1 MAFISTPYSP
11 SDPGPLPLWCLQSR
25 VDTIFDLNKHRD
37 TERYGKG
44 MTEVCFSYMDGRA
57 GGTVAGGWGRGYQ
70 EKRGGSGRLPL
81 VRFASQRMMD
91 GKHTCN

>member
-57 GGTVAGGWGRGYQ
+57 GGPWPAGG
-70 EKRGGSGRLPL
+70 GGATRRKEEAVTGCL
-81 VRFASQRMMD
+81 
-91 GKHTCN
+91 